1 MDTAP
6 GDRKSARPASL
17 GAEVLVNDA
26 HDTER
31 PGTIVDSVS
40 GEYLVR
46 FADGTERW
54 LRIDSLK
61 TRDGRPMIN
70 PRRPTSSNVRRAA
83 TVTLATPTPRN
94 YSQEIQ
100 VGDIRNL
107 QPAEEG
113 LAPAH
118 KDTEAALFLD
128 RAPPARQSAPD
139 PDRQRTSGR
148 YSYTGDSNRPPPSDR
163 VSARAVETA
172 RKAATS
178 PVPPAARTRG
188 HRSEPPRRSPAARA
202 AGIDLHRDPVPLP
215 QDAREL
221 GTEPRDETESETEAP
236 HYDGARSEM
245 SEEET
250 PTERS
255 QPESRPVEHPDDDP
269 MDYVGTPVPGRW
281 IIISVACIVTVALL
295 LFLLIEF

>member
-6 GDRKSARPASL
+6 GDRRSARPASL
-17 GAEVLVNDA
+17 GAEVVVNDA

-46 FADGTERW
+46 FGDGTERW
-54 LRIDSLK
+54 LRLDGLK
-61 TRDGRPMIN
+61 TRDGRPMST
-70 PRRPTSSNVRRAA
+70 PRRSTASNVRRAA
-83 TVTLATPTPRN
+83 TVNLATPTPRN

-100 VGDIRNL
+100 VGDIRDL
-107 QPAEEG
+107 HPAEEIH
-113 LAPAH
+113 APEQ
-118 KDTEAALFLD
+118 KETEAALFLD

-178 PVPPAARTRG
+178 PVPPPCPPGMPAPRHRA
-188 HRSEPPRRSPAARA
+188 HRSDPPRSGAPARA
-202 AGIDLHRDPVPLP
+202 SGIDLHRDPVSLP
-215 QDAREL
+215 QPEPNSEL
-221 GTEPRDETESETEAP
+221 ELERAGP
-236 HYDGARSEM
+236 HYDGARSDM
-245 SEEET
+245 SVEDKAAQ
-250 PTERS
+250 PS
-255 QPESRPVEHPDDDP
+255 QPASRPVEHPDDDP
-269 MDYVGTPVPGRW
+269 TDLCRHAGPGPLDHHQRRLHRGRGAAPL
-281 IIISVACIVTVALL
+281 VAH
-295 LFLLIEF
+295 